1 VSVYN
6 GQLLDHAQERTA
18 QLERALSNRAV
29 IDQAIGIIRSRS
41 GASAEEA
48 FDRLTRL
55 SQTENI
61 KLHIVAQRL
70 VDEAVRRARV
80 RQRL

>member
-1 VSVYN
+1 M
-6 GQLLDHAQERTA
+6 
-18 QLERALSNRAV
+18 

>member
-1 VSVYN
+1 
-6 GQLLDHAQERTA
+6 LLDHAQERTA